1 MNNYNINNEE
11 FINSNIYKDFI
22 KNNPVYGYLSI
33 RAYAANQ
40 AIPIPNL
47 KIIISTYIG
56 NYETVFFEGYTN
68 QSGIIEKISLPVPRL
83 NSNNLDAPNKITY
96 KISSMSDSGNVNK
109 TYFVNMYE
117 NISVIQNISI
127 VSDMNNGEI

>member
-83 NSNNLDAPNKITY
+83 DSNNLDAPNKITY